1 MAITKDDIL
10 EALGLET
17 ETNVNWIAPALIG
30 LGVGAL
36 LGATMALMFA
46 PKSGIE
52 LREDLMER
60 GRNMVEKSRERVQ
73 RLGENMNVSVNTK
86 PEDRART

>member
-17 ETNVNWIAPALIG
+17 ESNANWIAPALIG
-30 LGVGAL
+30 FGVGAL
-36 LGATMALMFA
+36 LGGTMALMFA
-46 PKSGIE
+46 PKSGPE

-60 GRNMVEKSRERVQ
+60 GRTMVEKGRERVQ
-73 RLGENMNVSVNTK
+73 RLSENVNVGTNK
-86 PEDRART
+86 PEDRVIT

>member
-17 ETNVNWIAPALIG
+17 DTNDNWIAPALIG

-46 PKSGIE
+46 PKSGTE

-60 GRNMVEKSRERVQ
+60 GRNMVEKGRERVQ
-73 RLGENMNVSVNTK
+73 RLGEDMNVGNK
-86 PEDRART
+86 PEDRVIT

>member
-17 ETNVNWIAPALIG
+17 DTTETWIAPALIG
-30 LGVGAL
+30 FGVGAL

-46 PKSGIE
+46 PKSGPE
-52 LREDLMER
+52 LREELMER
-60 GRNMVEKSRERVQ
+60 GRNMVEKGREQAQ
-73 RLGENMNVSVNTK
+73 RFSENVKAGNK
-86 PEDRART
+86 PEDRVLT

>member
-17 ETNVNWIAPALIG
+17 ETSENWIAPALIG
-30 LGVGAL
+30 FGVGAL

-46 PKSGIE
+46 PKSGPE

-60 GRNMVEKSRERVQ
+60 GRNMVEKGRERVQ
-73 RLGENMNVSVNTK
+73 RISEDVKAGHNK
-86 PEDRART
+86 AEDRVST

>member
-17 ETNVNWIAPALIG
+17 GSNDNWIAPALIG
-30 LGVGAL
+30 FGVGAL
-36 LGATMALMFA
+36 LGGTMALMFA
-46 PKSGIE
+46 PKSGPE

-60 GRNMVEKSRERVQ
+60 GRTMVEKGRERVQ
-73 RLGENMNVSVNTK
+73 RLSENVNVGTNK
-86 PEDRART
+86 PEDRVIT